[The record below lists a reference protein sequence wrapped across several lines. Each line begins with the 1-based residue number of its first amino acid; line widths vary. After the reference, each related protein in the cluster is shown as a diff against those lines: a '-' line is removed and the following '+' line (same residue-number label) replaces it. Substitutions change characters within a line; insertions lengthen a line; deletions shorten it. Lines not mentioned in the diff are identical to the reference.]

1 MQISLIALLQVALL
15 ILVIAA
21 VVAMVQLIIIL
32 VDIRQVTSKLRK
44 ALSTFKLIEY
54 FFDGDELKGFLK
66 KSRKALFGAVEYV
79 VNSLRSV
86 MGGEKNG

>member
-32 VDIRQVTSKLRK
+32 VDIQRVIKRIRK
-44 ALSTFKLIEY
+44 AISAFGLIEY
-54 FFDGDELKGFLK
+54 FLDGDELKRFIAK
-66 KSRKALFGAVEYV
+66 FRKVIFGSVEYV
-79 VNSLRSV
+79 INSLRSV